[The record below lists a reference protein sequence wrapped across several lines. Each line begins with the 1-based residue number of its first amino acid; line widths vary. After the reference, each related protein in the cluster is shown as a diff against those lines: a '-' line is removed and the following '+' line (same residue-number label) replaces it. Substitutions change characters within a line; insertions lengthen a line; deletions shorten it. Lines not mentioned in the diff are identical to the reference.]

1 MTDPSDTYDHR
12 VAHAEIIKV
21 VNNYYSTPI
30 TLKFSAV
37 IKERTVN
44 IVQKHVIIF
53 AAIKLLDPTA
63 TIKFPKGIVYNHR
76 KDFPCS
82 QAYQDDFEIIL
93 DKNTHPKPHIYVKD
107 IIEPTLHIN

>member
-1 MTDPSDTYDHR
+1 MIDSSKSYHHR

-53 AAIKLLDPTA
+53 AAIKLLDST
-63 TIKFPKGIVYNHR
+63 TSIKFPKGIVYHHP
-76 KDFPCS
+76 KDFPYS
-82 QAYQDDFEIIL
+82 QKAYQDYFEVIVKKKL
-93 DKNTHPKPHIYVKD
+93 DIY
-107 IIEPTLHIN
+107 LNSALLNGL